1 MSLDSGHKVPGTA
14 HGFMNQGGGQDVVF
28 ERAVEAEMQKQLAAI
43 RQSQEQQ
50 ASLQSTARPHLP
62 PAHQTQPHLA
72 MRHSGKRNAQRVC
85 LSLREARV
93 CSSTTLQSYGSFCLS
108 DSLKALYSF

>member
-43 RQSQEQQ
+43 RQSQEQHT
-50 ASLQSTARPHLP
+50 SLQSTARPHLP
-62 PAHQTQPHLA
+62 PAHHTQPHLS
-72 MRHSGKRNAQRVC
+72 MRHSGKRNTHRVC
-85 LSLREARV
+85 WSLREARV
-93 CSSTTLQSYGSFCLS
+93 FVVIWFILFELQLESIVFILASVE
-108 DSLKALYSF
+108 